1 MPTLH
6 KAKTV
11 AWGLLNAG
19 SWVLI
24 IAVHSTIRLWLDI
37 IILLGWLGFTDTLS
51 MAHGGL
57 SCHGPST
64 QFPKNL
70 PQKGV
75 GRGVGKHRWVLPH
88 AGRRRGVRQRLC

>member
-75 GRGVGKHRWVLPH
+75 
-88 AGRRRGVRQRLC
+88 